1 MGAKHSLFLTDLV
14 EQDLLND
21 HKDGNEQ
28 NGDITFFQETASQ
41 KASRDSHRDAS
52 MDNLEL
58 LQVILFPVSD
68 APQIPHHMLLA
79 AEKTDVDCI
88 DEGQYSKNKRNNLE
102 GTHNGVVQGL
112 LDGKIHIPSQS
123 AKSNYPTTS
132 TPPP

>member
-14 EQDLLND
+14 EQDLLNA

-58 LQVILFPVSD
+58 LQVILFPVAD

-79 AEKTDVDCI
+79 AEK
-88 DEGQYSKNKRNNLE
+88 
-102 GTHNGVVQGL
+102 
-112 LDGKIHIPSQS
+112 
-123 AKSNYPTTS
+123 
-132 TPPP
+132 